1 MPPDVL
7 FPQTRVSG
15 QLCGQKC
22 CAPQDT
28 GFPGRTGNPIQ
39 SSRVLL
45 EVSFLTYDAVQ
56 VVREESFIPFFT
68 QKKKKKPLLPRFP
81 AVQIIHKHI
90 LSGFHN
96 NPVKDILL
104 LLFGRCWLTAQK
116 YQIVCQISQSQK
128 KCRVGNKTQIDES

>member
-28 GFPGRTGNPIQ
+28 GFLGRTGNPIQ

-45 EVSFLTYDAVQ
+45 EVSFLTYDAMQ

-68 QKKKKKPLLPRFP
+68 QKNLFP
-81 AVQIIHKHI
+81 SFPSVQIIHKHI
-90 LSGFHN
+90 LSEFHN
-96 NPVKDILL
+96 NSVKDILL

-128 KCRVGNKTQIDES
+128 KFRVGNKTRINES